1 MLPEFDLLMPEA
13 LPNALNLLVEG
24 APDTTPLA
32 GGTNLIPDMLV
43 GGGRPRVLMSIA
55 GLNELRGIRRDDGHL
70 AVGGGV
76 TISELLDDPLIA
88 RHAPLLRDA
97 AAVFANPLV
106 RNRATVG
113 GNLVNASPAADTA
126 TPLLAL
132 GAEVELDSVEGS
144 RYVPLEEFFVG
155 VGKTVREPQELL
167 VSVRC
172 PVPSAGSVGA
182 FRKLALRKAGAI
194 SVVSVAV
201 MVSSNGDGH
210 CERVRI
216 ALGAVA
222 ETPVRARM
230 AEDLLCGQSLTP
242 ESIAQAARLSAEAT
256 SCIDDIRGSASYRER
271 VVGVLVGR
279 LLTGIA
285 GRIG

>member
-32 GGTNLIPDMLV
+32 GGTNLIPDMRAA
-43 GGGRPRVLMSIA
+43 GGRPRVLMSVA
-55 GLNELRGIRRDDGHL
+55 GLNELRGIRQDAGHL
-70 AVGGGV
+70 TVGAGV
-76 TISELLDDPLIA
+76 TISELLDDPLVA

-126 TPLLAL
+126 TPLLVF
-132 GAEVELDSVEGS
+132 GAEVELDSVEGP

-155 VGKTVREPQELL
+155 VGKTACKPQELL
-167 VSVRC
+167 VSVRW

-194 SVVSVAV
+194 SVVNVAV
-201 MVSSNGDGH
+201 MVSSNGDGR
-210 CERVRI
+210 CERARI

-222 ETPVRARM
+222 ETPIRACM

-242 ESIAQAARLSAEAT
+242 ESIAQAARLSAEVT

-279 LLTGIA
+279 LLSDIA

>member
-13 LPNALNLLVEG
+13 LPDALSLLAEG

-32 GGTNLIPDMLV
+32 GGTNLIPDMR
-43 GGGRPRVLMSIA
+43 GGGASPSALMSVA
-55 GLNELRGIRRDDGHL
+55 GLNELRGIRQDDGHL

-132 GAEVELDSVEGS
+132 GAEVELRSVAGS
-144 RYVPLEEFFVG
+144 RYVPLEELFVG

-201 MVSSNGDGH
+201 MVMSNGDRR
-210 CERVRI
+210 CEQARI

-222 ETPVRARM
+222 ETPIRARM
-230 AEDLLCGQSLTP
+230 AEDLLRGQSLTP
-242 ESIAQAARLSAEAT
+242 ESIAQAARLSAEVT
-256 SCIDDIRGSASYRER
+256 SCIDDIRGSGAYRER
-271 VVGVLVGR
+271 VVEVLVGR

-285 GRIG
+285 ARME